1 MYGDVPEPKR
11 RLKISFNAPVTLV
24 YAALCVVA
32 TLLGQLGGDA
42 VNALLFSTYR
52 SSLLDPLT
60 YVRFFTHAIGH
71 TSWEHLVGNMGYI
84 LLLGPMLEEKYGS
97 STLVGVILV
106 TAGVTGVLNSL
117 LFPTT
122 AIIGASGVAFA
133 FILLASITDLRDGE
147 IPLTFILVA
156 VLFLGQQ
163 VLGAVFGGEN
173 VSYFGHIV
181 GGLVGAGL
189 GFLLAD
195 WHR

>member
-1 MYGDVPEPKR
+1 MYGDVPATKR
-11 RLKISFNAPVTLV
+11 RLRISFNAPVTLV

-122 AIIGASGVAFA
+122 AIIGASGVVFA
-133 FILLASITDLRDGE
+133 FILLASITDLRNGE

-156 VLFLGQQ
+156 VLYLGQQ
-163 VLGAVFGGEN
+163 VLGAIFVHEN
-173 VSYFGHIV
+173 ISYFGHIV
-181 GGLVGAGL
+181 GGLVGAAL